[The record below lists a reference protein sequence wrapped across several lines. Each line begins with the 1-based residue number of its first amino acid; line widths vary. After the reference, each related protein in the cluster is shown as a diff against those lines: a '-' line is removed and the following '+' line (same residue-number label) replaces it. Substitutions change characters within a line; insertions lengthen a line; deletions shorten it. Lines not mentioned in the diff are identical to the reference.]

1 MKRRVIAALV
11 ATVLTLVGGALVAAY
26 VVGADQRAAAKL
38 EPTPVL
44 VVTQSIPQGGAA
56 IIGENVELREVP
68 RSVVVPGAIASAESI
83 SDLVA
88 ATMLHPGEQLLPD
101 RFVAPEDLSGDAVL
115 VPEEFVQVTVVLA
128 PERVIGGR
136 LKAGDTVGVVL
147 SLEEPAPNSQTIL
160 HRVLVSRV
168 QGIQPS
174 EEAGENAP
182 PEGSQFVTFAVT
194 APDAERIVW
203 SSEFGRIW
211 LTLERE
217 TSLIEG
223 TRQVTLE
230 NVAS

>member
-1 MKRRVIAALV
+1 MRRRVIAALV
-11 ATVLTLVGGALVAAY
+11 ATLLTLVGGALVAAY

-44 VVTQSIPQGGAA
+44 VVTEAIPVGSSAVLGQ
-56 IIGENVELREVP
+56 NVDVRQIP
-68 RSVVVPGAIASAESI
+68 RTAVV
-83 SDLVA
+83 SDALTTPDPIDGRVA
-88 ATMLHPGEQLLPD
+88 VTPLHPGEQVLAD

-115 VPEEFVQVTVVLA
+115 IPEEFVQVTVVLA

-147 SLEEPAPNSQTIL
+147 SLEQPAPSSQTIL